1 MERDSAWRMVAT
13 PIGGIFRDLWRVSR
27 APFIVIAIIILGLSL
42 SSVSGPYL
50 FSRLVDRM
58 TGDGWHGAFSTGFL
72 VYAVLTGLTFA
83 LQSTVS
89 YLAAISAENLRFIA
103 STSFFDRLLKKPP
116 QFFVEHNPAEIQSAQ
131 MQGTQALDLVVQV
144 GLIVLIPG
152 FVQLALTLAILG
164 AVIDSRIAL
173 IVLVYGLIVIMLT
186 YFSNIWSRP
195 HLETATNAGQQN
207 AQLIGN
213 AISSI
218 ETLRY
223 FGSTNWMSSRFS
235 RGAREVLT
243 NWRRYCLKRIAYASV
258 YGVALALQFTI
269 TFLIFL
275 PRYRAGLVSVGDVVL
290 FNTLLLQ
297 LNRPFE
303 MVGLALESL
312 MRSYVQLKPFARI
325 WISPEEDDST
335 PSRGKPLADRG
346 CLEFRDVHF
355 TYTDGRGIAG
365 VNFVAERGSITFIAG
380 ESGAGKS
387 TVLKL
392 ALKAVEPSSGAIR
405 VDGVDLRKINRRDWY
420 GAVGV
425 VPQEVMLLNDT
436 LEVNIALGRP
446 ICETRLR
453 EAAAK
458 AAILERIEELP
469 DGFSTYV
476 GERGLKLSGGER
488 QRIAIA
494 RALYGEPQF
503 LFLDEASSALDDA
516 AEAGIMAHIRKLAG
530 DVTVLAITHRKSAIC
545 ETDNVITIR
554 GRDQPSV
561 DRDGVRRV
569 PTESAS
575 HIG

>member
-1 MERDSAWRMVAT
+1 MERDSTWRMVAT
-13 PIGGIFRDLWRVSR
+13 PIGGIFRDLWRVSS
-27 APFIVIAIIILGLSL
+27 APFILVAIIIIGSSL

-58 TGDGWHGAFSTGFL
+58 TGDGWLEALSTGFL
-72 VYAVLTGLTFA
+72 LYAILTGLTFA

-89 YLAAISAENLRFIA
+89 YLAAMSAENLHFIA

-131 MQGTQALDLVVQV
+131 MHGTQALDLVVQM
-144 GLIVLIPG
+144 GLMVLIPG

-164 AVIDSRIAL
+164 AVIDSRIVL
-173 IVLVYGLIVIMLT
+173 IVLIYGWIVITLT
-186 YFSNIWSRP
+186 YFSNIWTRP

-223 FGSTNWMSSRFS
+223 FGSTNWMSNRFS
-235 RGAREVLT
+235 RGASEVLT
-243 NWRRYCLKRIAYASV
+243 NWRRYCLKRIAYAGV
-258 YGVALALQFTI
+258 YGLALALQFAI
-269 TFLIFL
+269 TFFFFL

-303 MVGLALESL
+303 MVGLALEGL

-325 WISPEEDDST
+325 WVSPEEDDSI
-335 PSRGKPLADRG
+335 PSRGKPLIDGGR
-346 CLEFRDVHF
+346 LEFRDVNF
-355 TYTDGRGIAG
+355 TYADGRGIAG

-405 VDGVDLRKINRRDWY
+405 VDGVDLQKINRWDWY

-425 VPQEVMLLNDT
+425 VPQEVMLINDT
-436 LEVNIALGRP
+436 LEANIALGRP
-446 ICETRLR
+446 IHEKRLR
-453 EAAAK
+453 EAAAR
-458 AAILERIEELP
+458 AAILARIEELP

-516 AEAGIMAHIRKLAG
+516 TEAGIMDHIRKLAG
-530 DVTVLAITHRKSAIC
+530 EVTVLAITHRKSAIC
-545 ETDNVITIR
+545 ETDNVINIR
-554 GRDQPSV
+554 GRD
-561 DRDGVRRV
+561 
-569 PTESAS
+569 
-575 HIG
+575 